1 MQPGPPPEPAAEP
14 LAATAAGPPGEPS
27 ADAPADPVA
36 PALPPPPA
44 TRKRRRRARKILLIS
59 GLVLLLVVG
68 GGAVALAAYVHSV
81 DSSIP
86 RVDAFGDVPLSSRP
100 SKAVTATNAM
110 NMLILG
116 SDSRDPDNLD
126 GSRSD
131 TMILVHVPKD
141 HASAQLVSIPRDTW
155 LHIPPSKNGKY
166 GDTNAKINAA
176 YAWGGVPLT
185 VQTIEQF
192 TGVRIDHVVL
202 LDFAGFQK
210 IVDAIGGIDIEVDAT
225 FKSIHP
231 PYRKFVKGPTH
242 MDGAT
247 ALDYARQR
255 KQFPDGDFARIRHQQ
270 QVIKAVLD
278 KAATGGLLTDPV
290 QLNAFLRSLAGA
302 VSVDSTMSLVDTA
315 MDLRG
320 LRGGNLTFLTSP
332 SSGTGNVGSQSV
344 VFSDQA
350 KAKVLYDAIR
360 VDSVPDIL
368 AAAAAAPSTN

>member
-1 MQPGPPPEPAAEP
+1 MQPGPPPEPTAETP
-14 LAATAAGPPGEPS
+14 EAATPGEPS
-27 ADAPADPVA
+27 AQALADPA
-36 PALPPPPA
+36 PSQPPA
-44 TRKRRRRARKILLIS
+44 TRKRGRRARKILLIG
-59 GLVLLLVVG
+59 GLVLVLLVG
-68 GGAVALAAYVHSV
+68 GGALAVAAYVHSV

-86 RVDAFGDVPLSSRP
+86 RVDAFGGLAPSSRP
-100 SKAVTATNAM
+100 SKAPTATNAM
-110 NMLILG
+110 NLLVLG
-116 SDSRDPDNLD
+116 SDSRDPDNLG

-155 LHIPPSKNGKY
+155 LHVPPSKDGRY
-166 GDTNAKINAA
+166 GNTNAKINAA

-185 VQTIEQF
+185 VQTVEEF

-210 IVDAIGGIDIEVDAT
+210 IVDAIGGIDIAVDST

-231 PYRKFVKGPTH
+231 PFRTFQKGVQH

-247 ALDYARQR
+247 ALDYSRQR

-278 KAATGGLLTDPV
+278 KAATGGLLADPV
-290 QLNAFLRSLAGA
+290 KLNSFLRSLAGA
-302 VSVDSTMSLVDTA
+302 VSVDNTMSLFDTA

-332 SSGTGNVGSQSV
+332 SSGTGMVGSESV
-344 VFSDQA
+344 VFANQA
-350 KAKVLYDAIR
+350 KAKTLYDAIR
-360 VDSVPDIL
+360 VDSLPDIL
-368 AAAAAAPSTN
+368 AAAASAAGSN